1 MFLHMVAA
9 RFAKFFGQR
18 ARQSHAMPEGTRVY
32 AVGDVHG
39 CLEELNRLLDAID
52 EDLRQSAVESHLIF
66 LGDLVDRGP
75 QSAGVIHRIIE
86 SELPTHGWDC
96 LMGNHEEVMLD
107 CYEGRRETFDLW
119 LRYGGV
125 QTLESYGL
133 RTADILGPDFDV
145 VAAMQA
151 AIPAKH
157 IQFLNSLK
165 DYVRLGDYLFV
176 HAGIRPGVPPD
187 EQSSRDLRWIRTG
200 FLDDASDHGLM
211 VVHGHTIVPEVE
223 FRKNR
228 IAVDTGCYLTG
239 QLSALVLESDTT
251 RVLTARQRNSALR

>member
-1 MFLHMVAA
+1 MVAE
-9 RFAKFFGQR
+9 RLAKFFGLKAKPR
-18 ARQSHAMPEGTRVY
+18 HAMPEGTRVY

-39 CLEELNRLLDAID
+39 CLDALNRLLDAID
-52 EDLRQSAVESHLIF
+52 EDLTQSEVQSHLIF

-75 QSAGVIHRIIE
+75 HSAGVIDRIVKGALPAHR
-86 SELPTHGWDC
+86 WDC

-133 RTADILGPDFDV
+133 RTADILAPEFDV
-145 VAAMQA
+145 AAAMQA
-151 AIPAKH
+151 VIPAEH
-157 IQFLNSLK
+157 VQFLNSLK
-165 DYVRLGDYLFV
+165 NYVQLGDYLFV
-176 HAGIRPGVPPD
+176 HAGIRPGVPPA

-200 FLDDASDHGLM
+200 FLDDTSEHGLM
-211 VVHGHTIVPEVE
+211 VVHGHTIVREVE

-228 IAVDTGCYLTG
+228 IAVDTGCYLSG
-239 QLSALVLESDTT
+239 QLSALVLESDST